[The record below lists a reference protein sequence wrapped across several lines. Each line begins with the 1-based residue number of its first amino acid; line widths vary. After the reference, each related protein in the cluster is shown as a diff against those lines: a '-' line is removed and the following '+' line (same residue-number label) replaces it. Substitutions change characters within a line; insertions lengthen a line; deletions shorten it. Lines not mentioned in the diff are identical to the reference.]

1 MELTQAFLMTSNMKH
16 AATQVSQGA
25 GQGYFFANDYVADSL
40 KLSLNESIQQ
50 VSKMLGNLGACDQS
64 TNFMLEQRSLMKAQS
79 KEGRDVRAMLNDNI
93 VDGLEYVRVKEK
105 ITQTRQRVS
114 KLLFDSDD
122 SETDSESKSEQ
133 KRAFI
138 TRCQPDTEKAK

>member
-93 VDGLEYVRVKEK
+93 VESFCSTLMTPRL
-105 ITQTRQRVS
+105 TPRARVS
-114 KLLFDSDD
+114 RNAPLSLDASQTLRRPSRLTSASD
-122 SETDSESKSEQ
+122 
-133 KRAFI
+133 R
-138 TRCQPDTEKAK
+138 

>member
-1 MELTQAFLMTSNMKH
+1 MKH
-16 AATQVSQGA
+16 AATQVSQSA
-25 GQGYFFANDYVADSL
+25 GNGYFFSNDYVADSL
-40 KLSLNESIQQ
+40 KLSLNDSIQQ

-79 KEGRDVRAMLNDNI
+79 KEGRELRAMMNDNI
-93 VDGLEYVRVKEK
+93 VDGLEYMRVKEK

-133 KRAFI
+133 KRAFAE
-138 TRCQPDTEKAK
+138 RQLPDAA